1 MIFMPDE
8 LEELRK
14 RRMQEYTAMQNQQM
28 GAQMAMQQQA
38 AELQSQLK
46 MIMPQIL
53 SPEARQRIS
62 NIRAAKPDFAMQ
74 IELYLVQLFQAG
86 QIRKPLIDD
95 ELRAILDK
103 LVQKK
108 ETKIIRR

>member
-1 MIFMPDE
+1 MPDE

-14 RRMQEYTAMQNQQM
+14 RRMQEYAAVQQQAIEQQA
-28 GAQMAMQQQA
+28 GLQQQA
-38 AELQSQLK
+38 AELQAQLK

-53 SPEARQRIS
+53 SPVARQRIA
-62 NIRAAKPDFAMQ
+62 NIRVAKPDFAMQ

-86 QIRKPLIDD
+86 QIKRPLTDA

>member
-1 MIFMPDE
+1 MADE

-14 RRMQEYTAMQNQQM
+14 RRMQEYAASQQNAAYQD
-28 GAQMAMQQQA
+28 QMAMQQQVTA
-38 AELQSQLK
+38 LQSQLK
-46 MIMPQIL
+46 TIMPQIL

-74 IELYLVQLFQAG
+74 VELYLVQLFQAG
-86 QIRKPLIDD
+86 QIKRPLNDA
-95 ELRAILDK
+95 ELRSILDS

>member
-1 MIFMPDE
+1 MADE
-8 LEELRK
+8 LEELRR
-14 RRMQEYTAMQNQQM
+14 RRMQEYAAGQQNASFQD
-28 GAQMAMQQQA
+28 QMAMQQQA
-38 AELQSQLK
+38 AQLQAQLK
-46 MIMPQIL
+46 TIMPQIIT
-53 SPEARQRIS
+53 PEARQRIS

-86 QIRKPLIDD
+86 QIKRPLTDA
-95 ELRAILDK
+95 ELRNILDK

>member
-1 MIFMPDE
+1 MADE

-14 RRMQEYTAMQNQQM
+14 RRMQEYASMQNQQIEQ
-28 GAQMAMQQQA
+28 QMAMQQQS
-38 AELQSQLK
+38 AELAAQLK
-46 MIMPQIL
+46 MIMPQIF

-86 QIRKPLIDD
+86 QIKRPLTDA
-95 ELRAILDK
+95 ELRNILDK

>member
-1 MIFMPDE
+1 MADE

-14 RRMQEYTAMQNQQM
+14 RRMQEYASMQNQQM
-28 GAQMAMQQQA
+28 NQQMAMQQQA

-74 IELYLVQLFQAG
+74 VELYLVQLFQAG
-86 QIRKPLIDD
+86 QIKRPLTDA
-95 ELRAILDK
+95 ELRNILDK

-108 ETKIIRR
+108 ETKIVRR